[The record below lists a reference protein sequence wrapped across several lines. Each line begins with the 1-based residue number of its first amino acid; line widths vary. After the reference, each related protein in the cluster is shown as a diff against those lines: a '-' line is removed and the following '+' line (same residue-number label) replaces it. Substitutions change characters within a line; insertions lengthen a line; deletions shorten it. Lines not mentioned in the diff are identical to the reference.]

1 VIATATTAKLATPL
15 RGVGGFF
22 AMSMDAL
29 ITLFRSRFALQEFID
44 QTWFVA
50 RVSTLPGCVM
60 TVAFCVLSVFMFNV
74 LLVEIGAADLS
85 GAGAALALISQTG
98 PIATTLVLGGAAA
111 TAMCADLGSRTIR
124 EEIDAMKVLGIDPV
138 QRLVVPRVAA
148 IALNGILLY
157 SLLCVLGLVTA
168 FLFSVYFQAVSPGS
182 FTASLTLLT
191 GLPDLI
197 IGLIKALIFGVTA
210 GLIACYKGLHVS
222 GGAQGVGNAVNE
234 TVVFTFIALFL
245 LSTVLTTI
253 GDAVK
258 R

>member
-1 VIATATTAKLATPL
+1 VIATAKLATPV
-15 RGVGGFF
+15 RGVGAFF
-22 AMSMDAL
+22 AMSADAL
-29 ITLFRSRFALQEFID
+29 VALFRTRFAFQEFID

-60 TVAFCVLSVFMFNV
+60 TLAFCVLAVFMFNV

-148 IALNGILLY
+148 IALNGVLLY
-157 SLLCVLGLVTA
+157 ALLCVVGLVTGY
-168 FLFSVYFQAVSPGS
+168 LFSVYFQAVSPGS
-182 FTASLTLLT
+182 FAASLTLLT

-197 IGLIKALIFGVTA
+197 IGIAKALIFGITA
-210 GLIACYKGLHVS
+210 GLIACYKGLNVK

-234 TVVFTFIALFL
+234 TVVFTFMALFL
-245 LSTVLTTI
+245 LSTILTTV
-253 GDAVK
+253 GNAVK